1 MNRFLDS
8 TFRSPLWRQAGRLGT
23 FAMAGMA
30 YWLIASLPAPP
41 DLPPQAMK
49 AVAIFSV
56 CILFYISNVIPL
68 MITSLLAVI
77 LFPLTGVLDSKT
89 TFALFGNQAVFFIL
103 GAFILASPF
112 MRSGLS
118 KRIALAVLRRFGA
131 SPRRLLLGILL
142 FPAFLSCW
150 MSEHAVAAMM
160 FPIMLEITDCLGLS
174 PQDPTGAAS
183 RFGKAIFL
191 TMAAGCIIGG
201 ITTFLG
207 GGRAPLA
214 IGILREATG
223 QTVDFIP
230 WALAAL
236 PTTSLLLVL
245 AYYLF
250 LFLYPPEVQN
260 VVHVQEMLEQRRHEL
275 GKISSRE
282 LGVGLLMLT
291 TIIAWMIYG
300 RQLGLANIAIIAV
313 IIAFAFKLTAW
324 REVEEDVN
332 WGIFLMYGGAICL
345 GYAME
350 KTGGAEWLARN
361 TLGHLVHSPIL
372 LIATISF
379 FAIALT
385 EMISNSAVVA
395 LLMPVALTMGRDLG
409 IDPRLMTMVVAIPS
423 GLAFMFPMGTPATA
437 IAFSSGFLTMRD
449 TVRTGLVLF
458 PLGWLIFNLSVHV
471 IWPWI
476 GFQVP

>member
-1 MNRFLDS
+1 MNRIFDKSLGKAL
-8 TFRSPLWRQAGRLGT
+8 FRRSGRLAVFVVAAFT
-23 FAMAGMA
+23 
-30 YWLIASLPAPP
+30 YWLVSSRPVPALL
-41 DLPPQAMK
+41 DPQAMK
-49 AVAIFSV
+49 AVAIFAV
-56 CILFYISNVIPL
+56 CIFLYVTNVIPL

-77 LFPLTGVLDSKT
+77 LFPLAGVLDTKT
-89 TFALFGNQAVFFIL
+89 TFALFGNQVVFFIL

-118 KRIALAVLRRFGA
+118 TRIALAVLRRFGS
-131 SPRRLLLGILL
+131 SPRALLLGVMV

-150 MSEHAVAAMM
+150 MSEHAVAAML
-160 FPIMLEITDCLGLS
+160 FPIVLEITDCLGLS
-174 PQDPTGAAS
+174 PQKS

-191 TMAAGCIIGG
+191 AMAAGCIIGG

-214 IGILREATG
+214 VGILRESTG
-223 QTVDFIP
+223 QAVDFIP

-236 PTTSLLLVL
+236 PTTILLLIV

-250 LFLYPPEVQN
+250 LFIYPPEIQN
-260 VVHVQEMLEQRRHEL
+260 IAHVQQMLARRRREL
-275 GKISSRE
+275 GMITLRE
-282 LGVGLLMLT
+282 IGVGLLMVG
-291 TIIAWMIYG
+291 TILCWMIYG
-300 RQLGLANIAIIAV
+300 KQLGLATIAIIAV
-313 IIAFAFKLTAW
+313 IIAFVLKLTDW

-361 TLGHLVHSPIL
+361 TLGAFVHSPTM
-372 LIATISF
+372 LIAAISF
-379 FAIALT
+379 FSITLT

-395 LLMPVALTMGRDLG
+395 LLMPVAISMGRDLG
-409 IDPRLMTMVVAIPS
+409 IDPRIMTMVVAIPS
-423 GLAFMFPMGTPATA
+423 GLAFMLPMGTPATA
-437 IAFSSGFLTMRD
+437 IAFSSGFLTTRD
-449 TVRTGLVLF
+449 TARTGLILF
-458 PLGWLIFNLSVHV
+458 LTGWLIFNLSIHF
-471 IWPWI
+471 IWPMI

>member
-1 MNRFLDS
+1 MNRFLDPA
-8 TFRSPLWRQAGRLGT
+8 FRSPLWRRAGRLAT
-23 FAMAGMA
+23 FAVAGLT
-30 YWLIASLPAPP
+30 YWLIATLPAPA

-49 AVAIFSV
+49 AVAIFVV
-56 CILFYISNVIPL
+56 CILFYITNVIPL

-89 TFALFGNQAVFFIL
+89 TFALFGNQVVFFIL

-118 KRIALAVLRRFGA
+118 KRIALAVLRYFGT

-160 FPIMLEITDCLGLS
+160 FPIILEIADCLNLS
-174 PQDPTGAAS
+174 PQTS

-236 PTTSLLLVL
+236 PTTILLLIL

-250 LFLYPPEVQN
+250 LFLYPPEVRD
-260 VVHVQEMLEQRRHEL
+260 VAHVQEMLEQRRREL
-275 GKISSRE
+275 GKISARE
-282 LGVGLLMLT
+282 LGVGILMLA
-291 TIIAWMIYG
+291 TIMAWMAYG
-300 RQLGLANIAIIAV
+300 KQFGLANIAIIAV
-313 IIAFAFKLTAW
+313 IVAFAFRLTEW

-361 TLGHLVHSPIL
+361 TLGHVVHSPVL
-372 LIATISF
+372 LIAAISF
-379 FAIALT
+379 FSIALT
-385 EMISNSAVVA
+385 ELISNSAVVA
-395 LLMPVALTMGRDLG
+395 LLMPVALSMGRDLG
-409 IDPRLMTMVVAIPS
+409 IDPRIMTMAVAIPS

-458 PLGWLIFNLSVHV
+458 PVGWLIFNLSIHF

>member
-1 MNRFLDS
+1 MRRVFYIFLLK
-8 TFRSPLWRQAGRLGT
+8 TYLRRAGRPAIL
-23 FAMAGMA
+23 AAAGLA
-30 YWLIASLPAPP
+30 YWLISSLPTPA

-49 AVAIFSV
+49 AVAIFFV
-56 CILFYISNVIPL
+56 CIIFYVTNVIPL

-77 LFPLTGVLDSKT
+77 LFPLTGVLDAKT
-89 TFALFGNQAVFFIL
+89 TFALFGNEAVFFIL

-118 KRIALAVLRRFGA
+118 KRIALAVLRRFGK

-160 FPIMLEITDCLGLS
+160 FPIVLEIADCLGLS
-174 PQDPTGAAS
+174 TQTS

-236 PTTSLLLVL
+236 PTTILLLIL

-250 LFLYPPEVQN
+250 LFLYPPEVQD
-260 VVHVQEMLEQRRHEL
+260 VARVQDMLERRRREL

-282 LGVGLLMLT
+282 IGVGLLMLA
-291 TIIAWMIYG
+291 TILAWMFYG
-300 RQLGLANIAIIAV
+300 KQFGLANIAIIAV
-313 IIAFAFKLTAW
+313 IMAFVFKLTEW
-324 REVEEDVN
+324 RQVEEDVN

-361 TLGHLVHSPIL
+361 TLGPVVHSPVL
-372 LIATISF
+372 LIAAISF
-379 FAIALT
+379 FSITLT

-409 IDPRLMTMVVAIPS
+409 IDPRIMTMVVAIPS

-437 IAFSSGFLTMRD
+437 IAFSSGFLTVRD

-458 PLGWLIFNLSVHV
+458 PVGCLIFNLSIYL

>member
-1 MNRFLDS
+1 MNRFLNS
-8 TFRSPLWRQAGRLGT
+8 AFRHPLWRRAGRLAA
-23 FAMAGMA
+23 FALAGLI
-30 YWLIASLPAPP
+30 YWLIASLPAPT
-41 DLPPQAMK
+41 DLQPQAMK
-49 AVAIFSV
+49 AVAIFAV
-56 CILFYISNVIPL
+56 CIFFYVTNVIPL

-89 TFALFGNQAVFFIL
+89 TFALFGNQVAFFIL

-118 KRIALAVLRRFGA
+118 KRIALAVLRRFGS
-131 SPRRLLLGILL
+131 SPCRLLLGILL

-160 FPIMLEITDCLGLS
+160 FPIVLEIADCLGLS
-174 PQDPTGAAS
+174 PRTS

-236 PTTSLLLVL
+236 PTTILLLIV

-250 LFLYPPEVQN
+250 LFLYPPEVQD
-260 VVHVQEMLEQRRHEL
+260 VAHVQEMLERRRSEL

-282 LGVGLLMLT
+282 IGVGLLMLA
-291 TIIAWMIYG
+291 TILAWMFYG
-300 RQLGLANIAIIAV
+300 KQFGLANIAIIAV
-313 IIAFAFKLTAW
+313 ITAFACKLTEW
-324 REVEEDVN
+324 RQVEEDVN

-361 TLGHLVHSPIL
+361 TLGPMVHSPVL
-372 LIATISF
+372 LIAAISF
-379 FAIALT
+379 FSIALT
-385 EMISNSAVVA
+385 ELISNSAVVA

-409 IDPRLMTMVVAIPS
+409 IDPRIMAMVVAIPS

-449 TVRTGLVLF
+449 TVRTGLILF
-458 PLGWLIFNLSVHV
+458 PIGWLIFNLSIYW
-471 IWPWI
+471 IWPRL
-476 GFQVP
+476 GFEVP